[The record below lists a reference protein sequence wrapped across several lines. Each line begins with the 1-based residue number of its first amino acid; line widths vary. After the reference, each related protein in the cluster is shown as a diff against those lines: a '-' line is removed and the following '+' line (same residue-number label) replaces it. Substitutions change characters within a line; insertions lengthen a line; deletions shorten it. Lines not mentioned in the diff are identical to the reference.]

1 MAKPTRVLRLSVSCQ
16 NYFTLKKACIENI
29 FIKIPPKSCLVL
41 RKDGRLKISIKPR
54 TWESMRNEP
63 TKERD
68 LMKNREQKNK
78 QFLRSVPKLI
88 IKVIRGQ

>member
-1 MAKPTRVLRLSVSCQ
+1 
-16 NYFTLKKACIENI
+16 
-29 FIKIPPKSCLVL
+29 
-41 RKDGRLKISIKPR
+41 
-54 TWESMRNEP
+54 MRNEP

-88 IKVIRGQ
+88 IKVIRGQCTQKTFSTRAERIRLKSDRIAKGHRGQNTQHRANNTLKVSARIA